1 MAPAQP
7 TPIPLPLASYQ
18 LADLRAGS
26 KRLIG
31 CYPEPAPQTEPDD
44 TRTSGAPY
52 MPGTTEF
59 QQPAVLRR
67 WPGLSTFTPSG
78 LANPLRGMWEMAG
91 TVYAVVGFD
100 LFTVS
105 AIGAFTL
112 VPGSN
117 SGITGTGFV
126 RMTDNQAC
134 LVILVPGTDTCF
146 TYTPFAGG
154 GGFQQLTSSFFLA
167 LGGAIDVWYVDTF
180 IVFLANNNAGNGSFT
195 FFNDD
200 GRQVSGNAQI
210 TFTTAASFNR
220 QFGTDPF
227 YGMCVDHR
235 EILMF
240 GSRSTEGFVNTGN
253 PTGSPFSA
261 ASDTYMPYGVHP
273 QCPFSISLQDNSV
286 MWVCNDLT
294 VRRRNGQTP
303 VRISTAGI
311 EAVLSNANKQG
322 LLPGTYS
329 LASPAGGPTWNGH
342 PFYILTIPLAERTLV
357 YDCVT
362 QQWFDLVSVLNGS
375 EIQYRGLSY
384 LNAFGKQLIGDS
396 ESGTIGFL
404 DDTVQNE
411 FGNPNAPTICAF
423 TTQPLYNGNNR
434 QTVRRVEAVVTAGAG
449 PTPSVA
455 PRIDLLLSS
464 NWGQTFDE
472 SGDDSQTLGVPG
484 DTDSRAIWWN
494 LGQYYSLVMQFRVTD
509 ASPTFTVDVTAM
521 VEPCKW

>member
-1 MAPAQP
+1 MGQAQLES
-7 TPIPLPLASYQ
+7 IPLPLASYQ

-31 CYPEPAPQTEPDD
+31 CYPEPAQQTQPDD
-44 TRTSGAPY
+44 S
-52 MPGTTEF
+52 ED
-59 QQPAVLRR
+59 QQPASLRR
-67 WPGLSTFTPSG
+67 WPGLTPFTPSG
-78 LANPLRGMWEMAG
+78 LTNPLRGMWEMAG

-100 LFTVS
+100 LFTVNS
-105 AIGAFTL
+105 FGTFTL
-112 VPGSN
+112 VPGS
-117 SGITGTGFV
+117 TGAIIGNGFV

-154 GGFQQLTSSFFLA
+154 GGLQQLTSAFFLA

-180 IVFLANNNAGNGSFT
+180 IVFLANNNGGNGSFT

-240 GSRSTEGFVNTGN
+240 GSRSSEGFVNTGN
-253 PTGSPFSA
+253 PTGTPFSA

-273 QCPFSISLQDNSV
+273 QCPFSIALQDNSV
-286 MWVCNDLT
+286 MWVANDLT

-303 VRISTAGI
+303 VRISTVGV
-311 EAVLSNANKQG
+311 EAVLSNANKFG
-322 LLPGTYS
+322 LLTGMYALS
-329 LASPAGGPTWNGH
+329 SPAGGPTWNGH

-362 QQWFDLVSVLNGS
+362 QQWFDLVSVLNGQ
-375 EIQYRGLSY
+375 EVQYRGLSY

-411 FGNPNAPTICAF
+411 FGNVNAPVVCAF
-423 TTQPLYNGNNR
+423 TTQPLYKANNR
-434 QTVRRVEAVVTAGAG
+434 QIVRRVEAVVTAGQG
-449 PTPSVA
+449 PTPAVA
-455 PRIDLLLSS
+455 PRIDLLLSD
-464 NWGQTFDE
+464 NWGETFDV

-484 DTDSRAIWWN
+484 DTSNRAIWWN
-494 LGQYYSLVMQFRVTD
+494 VGQYYSLVMQFRVTD
-509 ASPTFTVDVTAM
+509 ASPTFTVAVTAM

>member
-1 MAPAQP
+1 MGQVQLESV
-7 TPIPLPLASYQ
+7 PLPLASYQ

-31 CYPEPAPQTEPDD
+31 CYPEPTQQTQPNDEED
-44 TRTSGAPY
+44 
-52 MPGTTEF
+52 
-59 QQPAVLRR
+59 QQPASLRR

-78 LANPLRGMWEMAG
+78 LVNPLRGMWEMAG
-91 TVYAVVGFD
+91 VMYAVVGFD

-105 AIGAFTL
+105 SAGAFTL
-112 VPGSN
+112 VPGSA
-117 SGITGTGFV
+117 SGIIGSGFV
-126 RMTDNQAC
+126 RMTDNGAC

-146 TYTPFAGG
+146 TFTPFSGG
-154 GGFQQLTSSFFLA
+154 GGVQQLTSAFFLA
-167 LGGAIDVWYVDTF
+167 LGGAVDCWYVDTF
-180 IVFLANNNAGNGSFT
+180 IVFLANNNGGNGSVT

-200 GRQVSGNAQI
+200 GRQASGNAQI
-210 TFTTAASFNR
+210 TFATAASFNR

-235 EILMF
+235 EVLML
-240 GSRSTEGFVNTGN
+240 GSRSSEGFVNTGN
-253 PTGSPFSA
+253 PTGTPFSA

-273 QCPFSISLQDNSV
+273 QCPFSIALQDNSV
-286 MWVCNDLT
+286 MWICNDLT

-303 VRISTAGI
+303 VRISTAGV

-322 LLPGTYS
+322 LLPGTYALS
-329 LASPAGGPTWNGH
+329 SPAGSPTWNGH
-342 PFYILTIPLAERTLV
+342 PFYVLTIPLAERTLV

-362 QQWFDLVSVLNGS
+362 QQWFDLVSVLNGQ
-375 EIQYRGLSY
+375 EVQYRGLSY

-411 FGNPNAPTICAF
+411 FGNANAPVVCAF
-423 TTQPLYNGNNR
+423 TTQPLYKANNR
-434 QTVRRVEAVVTAGAG
+434 QIVRRVEAVVTAGAG
-449 PTPSVA
+449 PTPGVA
-455 PRIDLLLSS
+455 PRINLLLSD
-464 NWGQTFDE
+464 NWGETFDV

-484 DTDSRAIWWN
+484 DTSNRAIWWN
-494 LGQYYSLVMQFRVTD
+494 IGQYYSLVMQFRVTD
-509 ASPTFTVDVTAM
+509 PSPTFTVAVTAM